1 MWKILCDHQFHIVL
15 HGVDNQLQNST
26 MKDLVVTGHQSVSL
40 IINALISKYLGD
52 NAAVD
57 AISLRLREVC
67 PTLFK
72 SEDAIGSKV
81 AEILSKVKTCDAS
94 ERESLLKESLMLS
107 EKICGHGRVNVRNL
121 CKQYAELGFPVG
133 AVRLCV
139 SAAKA
144 ADPEQFALNTVKS
157 SSTNSD
163 PIGMQAFQSRAEI
176 YRIVFDI
183 LDNYVILA
191 ATSQSPAL
199 RGTEDRISPALAQNR
214 ADEMVHAVL
223 TSDDEMFHIS
233 LYNWLLE
240 KKQFDRLL
248 EIKHPYLDSFLQR
261 AADAVVSGKWPGG
274 VSSANDTRVLD
285 LLWRHHEMNQ
295 NHAAAAQILS
305 KLAES
310 TT

>member
-1 MWKILCDHQFHIVL
+1 MFYKFR
-15 HGVDNQLQNST
+15 
-26 MKDLVVTGHQSVSL
+26 
-40 IINALISKYLGD
+40 YLGD

-67 PTLFK
+67 PSLFK

-81 AEILSKVKTCDAS
+81 AEILAKVKNSNDAH
-94 ERESLLKESLMLS
+94 ERELLLKESLVLS
-107 EKICGHGRVNVRNL
+107 EKICGHGRVNIRNL
-121 CKQYAELGFPVG
+121 CKQYSDLGFPVG
-133 AVRLCV
+133 AVRLCL

-144 ADPEQFALNTVKS
+144 ADPEQFAISTTKTS
-157 SSTNSD
+157 SASND
-163 PIGMQAFQSRAEI
+163 PVGMQAYQTRADI
-176 YRIVFDI
+176 YRIVFDL
-183 LDNYVILA
+183 LDNYVHLA
-191 ATSQSPAL
+191 SFSQSPL
-199 RGTEDRISPALAQNR
+199 GRKTDNERCSPQTAQLC
-214 ADEMVHAVL
+214 AEETIHAIL
-223 TSDDEMFHIS
+223 TSDDEMFHVN

-274 VSSANDTRVLD
+274 GINSNDTRVLD

-295 NHAAAAQILS
+295 NHGAAAQILS

>member
-1 MWKILCDHQFHIVL
+1 LSSFQ
-15 HGVDNQLQNST
+15 
-26 MKDLVVTGHQSVSL
+26 SL
-40 IINALISKYLGD
+40 ISFYVNINVPITSVFVRYLGD

-81 AEILSKVKTCDAS
+81 AEILSKVKNSAES
-94 ERESLLKESLMLS
+94 HEREALLKESLMLS
-107 EKICGHGRVNVRNL
+107 EKICGHGRVNVRSL
-121 CKQYAELGFPVG
+121 CKQYADLGFPVG

-144 ADPEQFALNTVKS
+144 ADPDQLALSTVKTTS
-157 SSTNSD
+157 ISSD
-163 PIGMQAFQSRAEI
+163 PLGMQAFQTRSEI
-176 YRIVFDI
+176 YRIVFDV
-183 LDNYVILA
+183 LDSYVHLA
-191 ATSQSPAL
+191 STNQSPVM
-199 RGTEDRISPALAQNR
+199 RGVEERISPQAAETR
-214 ADEMVHAVL
+214 AEETIHAVL
-223 TSDDEMFHIS
+223 TSDDEMFHIA

-248 EIKHPYLDSFLQR
+248 EIKHPFLDSFLQR
-261 AADAVVSGKWPGG
+261 AADALVSGKWPGAG
-274 VSSANDTRVLD
+274 VSANDTRVLD

-310 TT
+310 TSYALQYNISFLR